1 MISKYPVNDFKKFCQ
16 KYFPAEDGQCQV
28 QKYFHIDPKN
38 RLVAE

>member
-1 MISKYPVNDFKKFCQ
+1 MISLYPINNFKNLLS